1 MNFACTSRCKVI
13 LMLTALIIVCVGGGG
28 LIGFVLGRKHERNR
42 NQAAAWNQEVMSAL
56 HRKLKPDAE
65 QEQRFQVAVDAAVA
79 SMQIA
84 RNNAIQNTDVI
95 VQKLITDIRNEL
107 RDDQRAEFDK
117 LAKNRGKATL
127 DLLKVEKRAE
137 KK

>member
-28 LIGFVLGRKHERNR
+28 LIGFALGRKHERNR

-56 HRKLKPDAE
+56 HRKLKPDAG
-65 QEQRFQVAVDAAVA
+65 QEQRFQAAVDAAVA
-79 SMQIA
+79 AMQIE

>member
-1 MNFACTSRCKVI
+1 MSFTCTSRCKVI
-13 LMLTALIIVCVGGGG
+13 LMLTALIIVCAGGGG
-28 LIGFVLGRKHERNR
+28 LIGFALGRKHERSR
-42 NQAAAWNQEVMSAL
+42 NQAAAWNQDVMSAL

-65 QEQRFQVAVDAAVA
+65 QEQRFQAAVDAAVA
-79 SMQIA
+79 AMQIE
-84 RNNAIQNTDVI
+84 RNNAVQNTDILVE
-95 VQKLITDIRNEL
+95 KLIADIRGEL

>member
-65 QEQRFQVAVDAAVA
+65 QEQRFQAAVDAAVSA
-79 SMQIA
+79 MQIE
-84 RNNAIQNTDVI
+84 RNNAIQNTDII
-95 VQKLITDIRNEL
+95 VQKLITDIRKEL

>member
-28 LIGFVLGRKHERNR
+28 LIGFTLGRKYERNR

-65 QEQRFQVAVDAAVA
+65 QEQRFQAAVDSAVA
-79 SMQIA
+79 AMQIE

-95 VQKLITDIRNEL
+95 VQKLITDIRNDL
-107 RDDQRAEFDK
+107 REDQRAEFDK

>member
-65 QEQRFQVAVDAAVA
+65 QEQRFQAAVDAAVSA
-79 SMQIA
+79 MQIE

-107 RDDQRAEFDK
+107 RDEQRAEFDK

>member
-1 MNFACTSRCKVI
+1 MSFTCTNRCKVI
-13 LMLTALIIVCVGGGG
+13 LMLTALVIVCVGGGG
-28 LIGFVLGRKHERNR
+28 WIGFALGRKHERNR
-42 NQAAAWNQEVMSAL
+42 NQTVAWNQEVMSAL
-56 HRKLKPDAE
+56 HRKLKPSPE
-65 QEQRFQVAVDAAVA
+65 QEQRFQSAVDGAVA
-79 SMQIA
+79 AMQIE

-95 VQKLITDIRNEL
+95 VQKLIADIRNEL

-117 LAKNRGKATL
+117 LAKNRGRATL

>member
-1 MNFACTSRCKVI
+1 MSLTCSSRCKI
-13 LMLTALIIVCVGGGG
+13 TFMLATLIAVCALGGGW
-28 LIGFVLGRKHERNR
+28 IGFMLGRKHERSR
-42 NQAAAWNQEVMSAL
+42 NQPVAWNQEVMSAL

-65 QEQRFQVAVDAAVA
+65 QEKRFQAAVDKAVA

-84 RNNAIQNTDVI
+84 RGNAMRETDVI
-95 VQKLITDIRNEL
+95 VEKLIADLRAELREDQRNEFE
-107 RDDQRAEFDK
+107 R
-117 LAKNRGKATL
+117 LAKARGKATL